1 MSQKVD
7 PLCIWT
13 KVDLPGMGHVH
24 TAIATAASVAMV
36 FMMGIPKSGSSHAV
50 FQHRYHIVWATKYRH
65 KIRQG
70 DLRLRIRDIIKQTCG
85 ELGVSII
92 KGAQS
97 HDHVHM
103 FVAIPPKL
111 SVSDVV
117 RRIKGRSSHR
127 IQREFGWVKQRY

>member
-1 MSQKVD
+1 M
-7 PLCIWT
+7 CW
-13 KVDLPGMGHVH
+13 GMQYSH
-24 TAIATAASVAMV
+24 
-36 FMMGIPKSGSSHAV
+36 SSHAV

-92 KGAQS
+92 KGALS

-103 FVAIPPKL
+103 FVAIPHSL
-111 SVSDVV
+111 SVS
-117 RRIKGRSSHR
+117 R
-127 IQREFGWVKQRY
+127 IQREFAWVKQHYWGNVFGPGGILVLRVEILPMK

>member
-1 MSQKVD
+1 MQYS
-7 PLCIWT
+7 
-13 KVDLPGMGHVH
+13 H
-24 TAIATAASVAMV
+24 
-36 FMMGIPKSGSSHAV
+36 SSHAV

-65 KIRQG
+65 KILQG

-92 KGAQS
+92 KGALS

-111 SVSDVV
+111 SESDVV

-127 IQREFGWVKQRY
+127 IQREFAWVKKLYWGQRFWARGYFSTTSGNITNEVILQYLEAHIKPTDISR